1 MTRNLIKLNYDEEL
15 LKYNNELFSKL
26 RDFGTKALNLWVPD
40 EDLLLSIFGII
51 SSVSSNGY
59 NKVQIEVSKETIVNY
74 YALIIN
80 QAKNFCNI
88 SSKVHKGSYVIQF
101 DKIEIKDLYETVR
114 NYQKL
119 EKKRKKDKKLK
130 IFKIKK
136 GSKKILTNNIFDISS
151 KVHKDENLFL
161 INKNQIKYYI
171 DDQDY
176 IAAKNNK
183 INFFVKLKKDNIS
196 SIKFSCEIENRSLLV
211 KFAKIIISLPLH
223 EAYEHGVMRFEHSI
237 RKKNIKSNIKGII
250 TPFVMNHFYKDLQII
265 MKDIFNK
272 YKEKNQIIDKKNTF
286 DQKVSL
292 NWKQLSEIDK
302 ITKIKKLIFEN
313 SKNNNIKFNFI
324 KIEDEVK
331 ILVDYKLEKKE
342 MKDIH
347 LYSSFLNLEKLI
359 RKRLDKRL
367 EVFYIYEK
375 DANKLRQ
382 K

>member
-59 NKVQIEVSKETIVNY
+59 SKVQIDVSKETISDY
-74 YALIIN
+74 YALILN

-88 SSKVHKGSYVIQF
+88 SSKLNKGIYIIKF
-101 DKIEIKDLYETVR
+101 DEIDIEGLYKTIS
-114 NYQKL
+114 NYQQI
-119 EKKRKKDKKLK
+119 KKKDKKDKKLK

-136 GSKKILTNNIFDISS
+136 GSKKILTNSIFDISS
-151 KVHKDENLFL
+151 KIHKDENLFL

-171 DDQDY
+171 NDNDY
-176 IAAKNNK
+176 ISSKNNK
-183 INFFVKLKKDNIS
+183 IYFFVKLKEDYIS
-196 SIKFSCEIENRSLLV
+196 SIKFSCETENRTTLV
-211 KFAKIIISLPLH
+211 KFAKTILSMPLQ
-223 EAYEHGVMRFEHSI
+223 EAYEHGVMRFENSI
-237 RKKNIKSNIKGII
+237 RRRNIKSNIKGII
-250 TPFVMNHFYKDLQII
+250 TPFVLNNFYKDLQII
-265 MKDIFNK
+265 MQEIFDK
-272 YKEKNQIIDKKNTF
+272 YKEKNQLKNKKNTF
-286 DQKVSL
+286 DQELSL
-292 NWKQLSEIDK
+292 SWKKLSEIDK
-302 ITKIKKLIFEN
+302 VNKIKKIIFEN
-313 SKNNNIKFNFI
+313 SKKNNVKFNFI

-331 ILVDYKLEKKE
+331 ILVDYQLEKKE

-347 LYSSFLNLEKLI
+347 IYSSFLNLEKFI